1 MKIIF
6 GYYEDRDFGLTEYSE
21 IEFSPTDTR
30 EKIEKKSK
38 NKRYLLTAIMEDFP
52 YIEILSDFYDKIKDF
67 ENGKRDELFWDG
79 QAFQHKITKE
89 KVVFINTIFGV
100 CEEYPIWHC
109 KFKEYV
115 KTLKSWKEFLEL
127 PIKIQTKIELEV

>member
-1 MKIIF
+1 MLVFWIVVF
-6 GYYEDRDFGLTEYSE
+6 LLLSAFFSGTEIAFFTANKLGVE
-21 IEFSPTDTR
+21 VR
-30 EKIEKKSK
+30 K
-38 NKRYLLTAIMEDFP
+38 NRGSSSGK
-52 YIEILSDFYDKIKDF
+52 ILSDFYDKIKDF